1 MATTATDAN
10 YSTVPWLQ
18 SAASTASKTEK
29 STNAASYLG
38 KDAFLQLL
46 ITELQNQDPTDPM
59 KDREFISQMASFSSL
74 EQMQNMNTG
83 FTALQNTITNTLMP
97 NMLMQQASSLIGQ
110 QVSYPGTDE
119 EGNAV
124 TLSGTV
130 DKVVVSEGKPYCV
143 INGKNIDPSTFTEIG
158 AVSNNQIDE
167 LIDKLDDLMNILV
180 PEEGA
185 EDDI

>member
-1 MATTATDAN
+1 MATTATNTN
-10 YSTVPWLQ
+10 YSAVPWLQ
-18 SAASTASKTEK
+18 STASATNKTEK
-29 STNAASYLG
+29 STNAASYMG

-83 FTALQNTITNTLMP
+83 FTGLQSTITNTLMP

-110 QVSYPGTDE
+110 KVSYPGTDKD
-119 EGNAV
+119 GKAI
-124 TLSGTV
+124 TLTGIV
-130 DKVVVSEGKPYCV
+130 EKVVVSEGKPYCV

-167 LIDKLDDLMNILV
+167 LIDKLDDLMGILI

-185 EDDI
+185 

>member
-1 MATTATDAN
+1 MATTATNAN

-29 STNAASYLG
+29 TTNAASYLG
-38 KDAFLQLL
+38 KDAFLRLL

-83 FTALQNTITNTLMP
+83 FTALQNTINNTLMP
-97 NMLMQQASSLIGQ
+97 NLLMQQTTNLIGLE
-110 QVSYPGTDE
+110 VSYPSTDKNGKE
-119 EGNAV
+119 INL
-124 TLSGTV
+124 TGTV
-130 DKVVVSEGKPYCV
+130 EKVVFSEGKPYCV
-143 INGKNIDPSTFTEIG
+143 INGKQVDPSLITEIG
-158 AVSNNQIDE
+158 IFSNNQIGE
-167 LIDKLDDLMNILV
+167 LIDKLDIVMSILV

-185 EDDI
+185 